1 LAGGFVDMSV
11 IIRKHTEKDLQ
22 EMKNIWNYVVGEANS
37 FPQDK
42 PLGDKEAF
50 EFFAGQ
56 SYTGI
61 AEDNGEIVGLY
72 ILHPNNIGRCGHIAN
87 ASYAVK
93 NGRRGK
99 HIGEALVKDSLE
111 IAVELSFR
119 ILQFN
124 AVVATNIGAIHLYKK
139 LGFKEL
145 GTISGGFRMDGGK
158 YEDIIPFVIE
168 LVPVKKQ

>member
-1 LAGGFVDMSV
+1 MSV
-11 IIRKHTEKDLQ
+11 IIRKYSDNDLS
-22 EMKNIWNYVVGEANS
+22 EIKNIWNAVVKEANS

-42 PLGDKEAF
+42 PLNDEEAA

-93 NGRRGK
+93 KGQRGK
-99 HIGEALVKDSLE
+99 HIGEALVKNSLQ
-111 IAVELSFR
+111 IASSLFFR

-124 AVVATNIGAIHLYKK
+124 AVVATNLGAIHLYNK
-139 LGFKEL
+139 LGFKQL
-145 GTISGGFRMDGGK
+145 GTIPGGFRINDGK
-158 YEDIIPFVIE
+158 YEDIIPFFKE
-168 LVPVKKQ
+168 LDFKEKK

>member
-11 IIRKHTEKDLQ
+11 IIRKYTKKDLQ
-22 EMKNIWNYVVGEANS
+22 EMKNIWNYVVEEANS

-42 PLGDKEAF
+42 PLSNKEAL

-93 NGRRGK
+93 NGHRGK
-99 HIGEALVKDSLE
+99 HIGEALVKDS
-111 IAVELSFR
+111 IKITAELSFR

-145 GTISGGFRMDGGK
+145 GIISGGFRMDDGK
-158 YEDIIPFVIE
+158 YEDIIPFIME
-168 LVPVKKQ
+168 IASVKK